1 MCGKICKSSGGLKN
15 HVNKKHQESDSDM
28 DTSDTDNDDEKVERK
43 STTGFGSKEITKEV
57 VFRLLLTNCT
67 KLVNSEIYV
76 SIKGELSNFKEAL
89 TVEKCCRIH
98 TVLSAEV
105 KFKSTDSFLS
115 TYYGHIVQN
124 GKDMLPE
131 LKENT
136 SKILLI
142 KLSDTLL
149 SKHQKK

>member
-28 DTSDTDNDDEKVERK
+28 DTSDIHTDNDDEKVERK

-136 SKILLI
+136 SKIFC
-142 KLSDTLL
+142 
-149 SKHQKK
+149 